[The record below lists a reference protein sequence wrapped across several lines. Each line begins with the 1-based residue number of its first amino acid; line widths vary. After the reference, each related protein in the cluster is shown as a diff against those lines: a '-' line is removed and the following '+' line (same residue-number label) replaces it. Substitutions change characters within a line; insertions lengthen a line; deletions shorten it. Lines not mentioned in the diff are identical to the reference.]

1 MSGSTRATTSLRV
14 RFFARDGA
22 FPAAGIRQVRQ
33 KIHLRK
39 SDGAGARGLRRAGEY
54 LTRYGVYRLVGA
66 SMHSAHCELTHD
78 AELES
83 YGDADQVP

>member
-1 MSGSTRATTSLRV
+1 MELEREAY
-14 RFFARDGA
+14 GA
-22 FPAAGIRQVRQ
+22 Q
-33 KIHLRK
+33 
-39 SDGAGARGLRRAGEY
+39 GEY

-66 SMHSAHCELTHD
+66 SMQSAHCGLTHD